1 MDISQKLKPAK
12 VVAKTGK
19 TLENWFKIIEQFGEK
34 KGHTAIA
41 KHLKEDH
48 QLTSWWAQSITTRYE
63 FDNDLRKLYERT
75 GKKGFTVTAQKTM
88 PYKVGFVYEAFTD
101 PKQLKKWFSPYLK
114 MSVKDGAEFNF
125 DQVTKGKFLNIIPNS
140 KITLNLVSNKNE
152 EVSKVVIEF
161 IKKDKAKTTIKITQS
176 DLTTEISINAQKDFW
191 KHFLS
196 AGSTYLES
204 VG

>member
-19 TLENWFKIIEQFGEK
+19 TLENWFKIIEQFGAK

-152 EVSKVVIEF
+152 ELSKVVIEF